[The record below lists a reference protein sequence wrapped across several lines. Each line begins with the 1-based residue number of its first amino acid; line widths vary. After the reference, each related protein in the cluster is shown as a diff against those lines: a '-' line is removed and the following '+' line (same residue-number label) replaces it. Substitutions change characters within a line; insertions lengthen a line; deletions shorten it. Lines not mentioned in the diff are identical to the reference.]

1 MMEKSSMDQFTPY
14 IISTYMVHLDVTGQY
29 YCFQV
34 PNLLKAYVYRC
45 NKIGCFYKEYFPKNN
60 NLV

>member
-1 MMEKSSMDQFTPY
+1 MDQFTPY